1 MDTVLDTVPGGRYDS
16 LETWIGRYE
25 MRIPVIT
32 GLIDRR
38 ILVNYRVEPDVL
50 QHLLPQPFRPK
61 IINNAGIAG
70 ICLIRLKNIRPSG
83 LPGAVG
89 VTSENAAHRIA
100 VEWDEDGQSREGVY
114 IPRRDTSSRLNM
126 LLGGRVFPVI
136 QHHASFDVNEHD
148 DHYQITI
155 DSDDGMTHVA
165 VEAERAST
173 LPAASVFGSIAAAS
187 AFFEK
192 GAVGYSPA
200 DSRKMHGIEL
210 RSFNWKIE
218 PLAVKRVESS
228 FFDDRQVF
236 PPGSAAFDCAL
247 LMRDIAHEWHA
258 QQSLRAG

>member
-1 MDTVLDTVPGGRYDS
+1 
-16 LETWIGRYE
+16 
-25 MRIPVIT
+25 MRIPVIG

-61 IINNAGIAG
+61 VINNVGIAG
-70 ICLIRLKNIRPSG
+70 ICLIRLKQIRPSG
-83 LPGAVG
+83 FPGAVG
-89 VTSENAAHRIA
+89 VSSENAAHRIA

-148 DHYQITI
+148 DRYRITI
-155 DSDDGMTHVA
+155 DSDDGKTHVA
-165 VEAERAST
+165 VEAELASA
-173 LPAASVFGSIAAAS
+173 LPAASVFGSIEAAS
-187 AFFEK
+187 TFFEN

-200 DSRKMHGIEL
+200 DSKELHGIEL

-218 PLAVKRVESS
+218 PLAVARVESS

-236 PPGSAAFDCAL
+236 PPGSAEFDCAL
-247 LMRDIAHEWHA
+247 LMRGIAHEWHA
-258 QQSLRAG
+258 QQSLRVA